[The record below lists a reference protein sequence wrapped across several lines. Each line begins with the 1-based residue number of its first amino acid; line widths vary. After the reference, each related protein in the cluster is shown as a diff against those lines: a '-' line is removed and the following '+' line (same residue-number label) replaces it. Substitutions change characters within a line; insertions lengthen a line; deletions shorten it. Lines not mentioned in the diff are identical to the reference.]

1 MSRQG
6 MYRAARQAERSLV
19 DAVRAVFPSGHI
31 DFDMPLATA
40 CPAIFAPSPADKLAL
55 IDASFKA
62 LSARRSGERL
72 EELAEDAENLRR
84 ALLGQADQA

>member
-1 MSRQG
+1 MSRHG
-6 MYRAARQAERSLV
+6 MCRAARQAERSLAN
-19 DAVRAVFPSGHI
+19 AVRAALPSGHI

-40 CPAIFAPSPADKLAL
+40 CPAIFAPSPADELAL

-72 EELAEDAENLRR
+72 EELAEDAERLRR
-84 ALLGQADQA
+84 ALMDQVDQ